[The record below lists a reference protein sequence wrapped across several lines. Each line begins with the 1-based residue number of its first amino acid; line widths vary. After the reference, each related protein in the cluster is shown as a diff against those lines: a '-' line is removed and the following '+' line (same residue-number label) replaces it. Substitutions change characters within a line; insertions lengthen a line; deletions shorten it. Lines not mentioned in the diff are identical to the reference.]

1 MRPNGIIRHTP
12 PCSAN
17 SSHNPKSSVATPA
30 RDWLL
35 RNWPIKLTALV
46 LSAVLWAV
54 VAAEEP
60 TTEIIPVELVVGLP
74 DGRTLSQPIPQV
86 QALYSGSAREL
97 FKLRGTPPRIIKS
110 IPDTMSDFAFTL
122 DLSAADLI
130 TPPNADVL
138 AVEVQPQLIRVVLDD
153 AVERNVPVISRV
165 SVTTD
170 PGFVLVGPVRIVP
183 DSVTV
188 RGPSVHVQ
196 RVASLPTETIV
207 MSNLRSGTRQTIML
221 DTTGLGVVRIVPSQV
236 DVVAEV
242 AEIATRLIIG
252 VPVDVQ
258 SDRPGSWVTDPPA
271 VAVTVR
277 GIETRLQTLT
287 RDSLRASVTISGAT
301 GQEFAVVVVTPPT
314 GLTATA
320 TPDTVFVRR
329 TGG

>member
-1 MRPNGIIRHTP
+1 
-12 PCSAN
+12 
-17 SSHNPKSSVATPA
+17 VAPPA
-30 RDWLL
+30 RDWLF

-54 VAAEEP
+54 VAAKKP
-60 TTEIIPVELVVGLP
+60 TTEIIPVQLEVGLP
-74 DGRTLSQPIPQV
+74 EGRTLSQPTPQV
-86 QALYSGSAREL
+86 QALYSGSALEL
-97 FKLRGTPPRIIKS
+97 FKLYGSPPRIIKS
-110 IPDTMSDFAFTL
+110 IPDTLAGDAFTL

-153 AVERNVPVISRV
+153 AVERNVPVISRA

-170 PGFVLVGPVRIVP
+170 PGFILIGPVRIVP
-183 DSVTV
+183 ESVTV

-196 RVASLPTETIV
+196 RVSSLPTEAITI
-207 MSNLRSGTRQTIML
+207 SNLRAGTRRTVLL
-221 DTTGLGVVRIVPSQV
+221 DTTGLGVVRIVPSEV
-236 DVVAEV
+236 EVVAVV

-258 SDRPGSWVTDPPA
+258 SDRPGSWATDPPA
-271 VAVTVR
+271 VAVTIR
-277 GIETRLQTLT
+277 GLKTRLQGLT

-301 GQEFAVVVVTPPT
+301 DRESAAVVVKPPT

-320 TPDTVFVRR
+320 TPDTVVVRR
-329 TGG
+329 AGG